1 MSRTAHIVALA
12 ARTPVGLTAETTAA
26 AIRAGVSRVR
36 EHPFMVD
43 ADGDPLQCGRE
54 PTLEPSHL
62 GAVRL
67 IQLLC
72 RAVAELTTKLG
83 GLLPPAHPL
92 PLLLA
97 LPEPRPGF
105 DASAARAIV
114 TAVVHQGMPGVA
126 ALEVHP
132 LGNGH
137 AGALLG
143 LQQAVEYIEQGR
155 LDLCMVG
162 GVDGYL
168 QADTIDWLDRDLRL
182 ARATRRG
189 GFPPG
194 EGAAIVVLASERA
207 RSALRMP
214 SLAIV
219 RAVACTREPRD
230 ETAPEGLQGEALTA
244 VYRAVA
250 ARLQQPHE
258 RIDQLYC
265 DVNDERART
274 TDLGFALLR
283 AGELFR
289 DGTAYVT
296 SVGHVGD
303 VGAATAPLGCILA
316 ARAWAR
322 SYAPG
327 PTALVSGASWGG
339 LRGAVL
345 LSQGA

>member
-1 MSRTAHIVALA
+1 MSRTVHIVALA
-12 ARTPVGLTAETTAA
+12 ARTAVGLTAETTAA

-54 PTLEPSHL
+54 PTLEASLL
-62 GAVRL
+62 GAARL
-67 IQLLC
+67 TELAC
-72 RAVAELTTKLG
+72 RTIAELCTKLG
-83 GLLPPAHPL
+83 GLVPRARAL

-105 DASAARAIV
+105 DASAGKAIL
-114 TAVVHQGMPGVA
+114 TAVAHQGLPGVA

-143 LQQAVEYIEQGR
+143 LRQAVIDIEQGR
-155 LDLCMVG
+155 LDLCVVG

-194 EGAAIVVLASERA
+194 EGAAIVVLAGERA
-207 RSALRMP
+207 RRDLRLP

-219 RAVACTREPRD
+219 RAVACAREPRD
-230 ETAPEGLQGEALTA
+230 ETTPEGLQGEALTA
-244 VYRAVA
+244 VYREVA
-250 ARLQQPHE
+250 TRLE
-258 RIDQLYC
+258 RPYERVEQLYC
-265 DVNDERART
+265 DVNGERART

-283 AGELFR
+283 AGDLFR
-289 DGTAYVT
+289 DATAYVT
-296 SVGHVGD
+296 SVGQVGD
-303 VGAATAPLGCILA
+303 LGAATAPLGCILA

-322 SYAPG
+322 GYAPG

-339 LRGAVL
+339 LRGAAL